1 MKIFFL
7 LITTII
13 LIACSSTHNLDQNTH
28 RDDNNSYST
37 RVKSNDK
44 FLFIQPES
52 EVFTIKRISPKYPE
66 SEKES
71 KIEGEVFLKVEILA
85 NGSVGE
91 ILIIQSLADAFDK
104 EAVEAVKQ
112 WKFSPLKKDGKPV
125 VCWVIFPVEFRLK

>member
-1 MKIFFL
+1 MKNLILFIITAL
-7 LITTII
+7 LIT
-13 LIACSSTHNLDQNTH
+13 CSINHNLEQNTL

-37 RVKSNDK
+37 RISSNDK
-44 FLFIQPES
+44 LLIQPES
-52 EVFTIKRISPKYPE
+52 EVFTIKRIPPNYPE
-66 SEKES
+66 SAEES

-85 NGSVGE
+85 NGTVGK

-125 VCWVIFPVEFRLK
+125 ACWVTFPILFELK